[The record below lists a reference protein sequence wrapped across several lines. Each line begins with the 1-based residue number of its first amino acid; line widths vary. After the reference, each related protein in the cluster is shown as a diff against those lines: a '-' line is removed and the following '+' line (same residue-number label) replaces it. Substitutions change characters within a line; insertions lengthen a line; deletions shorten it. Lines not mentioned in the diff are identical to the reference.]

1 MLCAKI
7 SLTWNEGR
15 RIVSAERLSLIVIC
29 VRDFANLLTP
39 VGIVK
44 LFLNYT

>member
-1 MLCAKI
+1 M
-7 SLTWNEGR
+7 S
-15 RIVSAERLSLIVIC
+15 VERFSLIVIS

-39 VGIVK
+39 VIVK

>member
-1 MLCAKI
+1 M
-7 SLTWNEGR
+7 S
-15 RIVSAERLSLIVIC
+15 VERFSLIVIS

-39 VGIVK
+39 VGMVK

>member
-1 MLCAKI
+1 M
-7 SLTWNEGR
+7 S
-15 RIVSAERLSLIVIC
+15 VERLSLIVVS